1 MKRLILCAALVLATF
16 ASANAQFGVIG
27 GWTSS
32 KAHIDGNWKPDVKSM
47 SLYHVGVAYK
57 IKIGPLLAVQPELS
71 YQLKGGNLKGD
82 ALNLSSRGGFVEL
95 GLGMQ
100 LGLDLL
106 LVRPFFVFQPFLGYQ
121 VYGNEDVS
129 TPFYYALIDNP
140 NGPSEVSYG
149 SKELTLAKNKFEGGF
164 GIGGGL
170 ELMNHFQITV
180 QWFKNIGQLYD
191 GNKVDATVFEWSGI
205 KDIKNYSGVKITLG
219 MFF

>member
-71 YQLKGGNLKGD
+71 YQLKGGNLKSD

-129 TPFYYALIDNP
+129 TPFY
-140 NGPSEVSYG
+140 
-149 SKELTLAKNKFEGGF
+149 SKELALAKNKFEGGF

>member
-1 MKRLILCAALVLATF
+1 MKKLILCIALALAGV

-32 KAHIDGNWKPDVKSM
+32 NTKVDGNWKPDTHSM
-47 SLYHVGVAYK
+47 SLYHLGVAYK
-57 IKIGPLLAVQPELS
+57 IKMGPLFSAQPELA
-71 YQLKGGNLKGD
+71 YQVKGATIKD
-82 ALNLSSRGGFVEL
+82 AFTSLSTRSGYVEL

-100 LGLDLL
+100 LGVDLL
-106 LVRPFFVFQPFLGYQ
+106 VFRPFFLFEPFLGYQ
-121 VYGNEDVS
+121 VYGNEDLQLVSSVSS
-129 TPFYYALIDNP
+129 TPLSFSSVGNSLKD
-140 NGPSEVSYG
+140 
-149 SKELTLAKNKFEGGF
+149 AKNKFEGGF

>member
-129 TPFYYALIDNP
+129 TPFY
-140 NGPSEVSYG
+140 
-149 SKELTLAKNKFEGGF
+149 SKELALAKNKFEGGF

>member
-1 MKRLILCAALVLATF
+1 MKKLILCIALALAGV

-32 KAHIDGNWKPDVKSM
+32 NTKVDGNWKPDTHSM
-47 SLYHVGVAYK
+47 SLYHLGVAYK
-57 IKIGPLLAVQPELS
+57 IKMGPLFSAQPELA
-71 YQLKGGNLKGD
+71 YQVKGATIKD
-82 ALNLSSRGGFVEL
+82 AFTSLSTRSGYVEL

-100 LGLDLL
+100 LGVDLL
-106 LVRPFFVFQPFLGYQ
+106 IFRPFFLFEPFLGYQ
-121 VYGNEDVS
+121 VYGNEDLQLVSSVSS
-129 TPFYYALIDNP
+129 TPLSFSSVGNSLKD
-140 NGPSEVSYG
+140 
-149 SKELTLAKNKFEGGF
+149 AKNKFEGGF